1 MTWNTHYLKFAT
13 ADEAHDA
20 LVAAFGDDGEG
31 NILTNSETHAVDVVG
46 VLWRDDTPEGQE
58 PVAREG
64 YHVNVRVKGDLLDDL
79 TPYIVIPENPA
90 RMFA

>member
-1 MTWNTHYLKFAT
+1 MTWNTYYLKFAT

-31 NILTNSETHAVDVVG
+31 NILANRETHAVDVVG
-46 VLWRDDTPEGQE
+46 VLWRDDTQEGQE

-64 YHVNVRVKGDLLDDL
+64 YHVNVRVKGDLSDDL